1 MKKQGNKED
10 RMNDKEETKKV
21 ENDTEKEDAFFGIDY
36 LKFVLEDLGITPR
49 EAVNIVVEHRVRSGY
64 LAAETPK

>member
-1 MKKQGNKED
+1 
-10 RMNDKEETKKV
+10 MNDKEETKKV